1 MADNTSSEADGV
13 DIFERAKIKLMTYD
27 QHERLNR
34 YKFLY
39 NKNGV
44 YYYTNQF
51 TNKVETFDRQ
61 ILVKENLKDYLKI
74 VY

>member
-1 MADNTSSEADGV
+1 MADNTSSGAGGV
-13 DIFERAKIKLMTYD
+13 DMFELAKIKLMTYD
-27 QHERLNR
+27 QKEHLNR

-39 NKNGV
+39 KKENL

-51 TNKVETFDRQ
+51 TNKVETFDRP
-61 ILVKENLKDYLKI
+61 IPVKENLKDYLKI